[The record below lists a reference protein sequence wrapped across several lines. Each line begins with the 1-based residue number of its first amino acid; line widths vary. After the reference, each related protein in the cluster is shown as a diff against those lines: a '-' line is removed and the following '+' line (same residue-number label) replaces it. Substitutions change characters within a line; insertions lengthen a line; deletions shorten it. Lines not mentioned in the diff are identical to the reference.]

1 MISGDGDVCAI
12 GLSTMLPAIIAGA
25 EIAAIAS
32 WQPVVDYQ
40 IVGKKGVV
48 GSLSDLPGK
57 TMSSAAPQG
66 LTTQLPRMVLK
77 KYGMDPEAVKFL
89 QVGGHAARL
98 QAVAAGKTQAA
109 MINTLTATTGVLAGE
124 VEILTALAT
133 EFPGLGYVLLVVNR
147 AALEDADKRKAL
159 DIFVEGGILGARFI
173 MDDPEKAAE
182 LLHARNPDLDLDLIK
197 SVVPKLNEIRV
208 WGVNGGTSADVVSY
222 SAQLSVDLGMID
234 RSVGIDEVL
243 DLSIQDAVIARIGR
257 VEGGF

>member
-1 MISGDGDVCAI
+1 M
-12 GLSTMLPAIIAGA
+12 
-25 EIAAIAS
+25 
-32 WQPVVDYQ
+32 
-40 IVGKKGVV
+40 
-48 GSLSDLPGK
+48 
-57 TMSSAAPQG
+57 
-66 LTTQLPRMVLK
+66 
-77 KYGMDPEAVKFL
+77 
-89 QVGGHAARL
+89 
-98 QAVAAGKTQAA
+98 
-109 MINTLTATTGVLAGE
+109 
-124 VEILTALAT
+124 
-133 EFPGLGYVLLVVNR
+133 LLVVNR

-208 WGVNGGTSADVVSY
+208 WGVNGGASADVVSY